1 LARARVRPA
10 AATDFQPSPI
20 FSQVPRPSGPE
31 RGEWGGGLQAAFLK
45 LTVSVV
51 IAGHNVA
58 DAMKKCLRSLAEQTR
73 KVDEIIPVDDGS
85 TDGMREELAK
95 LR

>member
-1 LARARVRPA
+1 MR
-10 AATDFQPSPI
+10 
-20 FSQVPRPSGPE
+20 
-31 RGEWGGGLQAAFLK
+31 
-45 LTVSVV
+45 
-51 IAGHNVA
+51 
-58 DAMKKCLRSLAEQTR
+58 KCLRSLAEQTR